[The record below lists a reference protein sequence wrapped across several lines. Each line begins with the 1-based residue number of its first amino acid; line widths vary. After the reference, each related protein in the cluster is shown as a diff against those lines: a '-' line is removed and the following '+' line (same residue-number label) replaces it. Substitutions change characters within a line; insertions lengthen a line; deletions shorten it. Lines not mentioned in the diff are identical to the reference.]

1 MNTKY
6 QHIVILSVSAILS
19 VFILLHFTKEK
30 KQHRFDSRV
39 FRAVSGWGYDIL
51 VDDKIFIHQESIP
64 VVKGRNGFSRREQA
78 EKTAQLII
86 NKMERGKPPTVTIF
100 ELQKIFTMNDTANAE
115 QGKH

>member
-30 KQHRFDSRV
+30 RQHRLDSRV

-64 VVKGRNGFSRREQA
+64 VISGNKGFLRQEDA
-78 EKTAQLII
+78 EKTAGLII
-86 NKMERGKPPTVTIF
+86 NKMERGEPPTVTIF
-100 ELQKIFTMNDTANAE
+100 ELQQFYNLNDTTNAG
-115 QGKH
+115 Q